1 MMIRILQARE
11 AQKKKLQKA
20 DNVPVKN
27 KVPPGKNH
35 EDDHQDL
42 RTKEDLFPNYPW
54 KYDSEAIFPHK
65 VFKADVPAKWRLY
78 KKGSEWLFGL
88 HSFIPL
94 HFYWSQLTWTDY
106 DPHLPSVTW
115 LELAL
120 DFHAATHCALAMP
133 GHCQE
138 SQTAAQC
145 ARFFMQASKR
155 MSSICKCRIF
165 PGDTFSHAPALTAL
179 GLVRANGLHQRPKL
193 LCPCFV
199 HNCLFLTA
207 TSAQRTLNNSMN
219 FRLVLPAYE
228 KPLWIPAEKRRL
240 TGKQQPPHSASEQ
253 PVRRNVESHK
263 PKVAGVTWTE
273 DEHSILAT
281 ASEWRHRQQLEKIL
295 LRNRDALQNAKHLI
309 NHERSQSKFS
319 CTRCKKTNT
328 NLSKLIKDGCGGV
341 TDANS
346 YTHHPRASVQL
357 KKRTQLVSDHNER
370 RDFHHQIVSPTAV
383 DSPVQCHLC
392 GATENEGWR
401 RFIRFAKQT
410 CPLSTYNVHP
420 YRDVLSNYLQ
430 L

>member
-65 VFKADVPAKWRLY
+65 IFKADVPAKWRLY

-165 PGDTFSHAPALTAL
+165 PGDTFSHAPVLTAL

-199 HNCLFLTA
+199 HDCLFLTA

-219 FRLVLPAYE
+219 LWLV
-228 KPLWIPAEKRRL
+228 
-240 TGKQQPPHSASEQ
+240 
-253 PVRRNVESHK
+253 
-263 PKVAGVTWTE
+263 
-273 DEHSILAT
+273 
-281 ASEWRHRQQLEKIL
+281 
-295 LRNRDALQNAKHLI
+295 
-309 NHERSQSKFS
+309 
-319 CTRCKKTNT
+319 
-328 NLSKLIKDGCGGV
+328 
-341 TDANS
+341 
-346 YTHHPRASVQL
+346 
-357 KKRTQLVSDHNER
+357 
-370 RDFHHQIVSPTAV
+370 
-383 DSPVQCHLC
+383 
-392 GATENEGWR
+392 
-401 RFIRFAKQT
+401 
-410 CPLSTYNVHP
+410 
-420 YRDVLSNYLQ
+420 
-430 L
+430 